1 MEKDFAISNY
11 PLLQTEFLYDSK
23 QGMVIFKYFVLIQRH
38 NPDFRIRRARKPKT
52 WPGDK
57 RERFSKVDKDRENLR
72 QDRIFYYSLYRPEI
86 GRNVTKSTWPI
97 IEKARDNFVDEKNTQ
112 FDYSMFHYT

>member
-52 WPGDK
+52 WPGGK
-57 RERFSKVDKDRENLR
+57 RERFSKVGKDRENLR
-72 QDRIFYYSLYRPEI
+72 QDLLLSVRTVYFTIHYI
-86 GRNVTKSTWPI
+86 GP
-97 IEKARDNFVDEKNTQ
+97 D
-112 FDYSMFHYT
+112 